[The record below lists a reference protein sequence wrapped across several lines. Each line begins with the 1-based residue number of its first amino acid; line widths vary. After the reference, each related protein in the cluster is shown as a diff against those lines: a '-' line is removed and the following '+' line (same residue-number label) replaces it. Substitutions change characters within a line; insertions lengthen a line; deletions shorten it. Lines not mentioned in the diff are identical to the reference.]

1 MKNGADVTNI
11 ITNDCGEDMIK
22 TIRDR
27 FSDDVDHFTDS
38 ELAYIV
44 GYERIPMDQLC
55 ESETLWKLRS
65 WGKYEDYRDA
75 AELIFGEDEYC
86 DIFNEDFYRQDLEA
100 QLNQSKVM
108 LQQAGY
114 PTLLTDDYAVWVK
127 RTDWK

>member
-1 MKNGADVTNI
+1 
-11 ITNDCGEDMIK
+11 MIK
-22 TIRDR
+22 HIRDR

-38 ELAYIV
+38 ELAYII
-44 GYERIPMDQLC
+44 GYERIPMDQLY

-65 WGKYEDYRDA
+65 WGKYEDYLDA
-75 AELIFGEDEYC
+75 AELIFGEAEDC
-86 DIFNEDFYRQDLEA
+86 DIFNEDFYSQDLED
-100 QLNQSKVM
+100 QQNQAKVM